1 MPGGVTRA
9 GPCYDAPM
17 RPSLPLLVAALALP
31 ACTPTPTTST
41 PDAGAG
47 DWSLTLVPVL
57 ANNQGDLFADIDRLD
72 LVVDA
77 PGEETVRL
85 ELGAVAS
92 GDTTSAAGLPP
103 LEGATLTVEVTRE
116 ARLVGWGRTAA
127 LTLTEGE
134 AEARVFITG
143 TDDANWLT
151 PLAEGV
157 ARPGLVALG
166 DGAFLLAGGYGNDR
180 SSLPA
185 RAQDAMFR
193 LDLATP
199 ADPVGFVAAG
209 TLPAYLSEAGET
221 QTKRGD
227 ATWTVL
233 EAQGPDQGKVLVVGG
248 GAGLPWERGTTI
260 SGSVDLYD
268 PAADDGTGLPGAWN
282 NLGSLAR
289 GRSQHVAQETTLGN
303 VVVWGGFGSTDR
315 DGVYGWNPRL
325 EVYRRT
331 QQAFSEVEDLPDV
344 LPGSVAPGVASLGEQ
359 GVLICGGAEY
369 ASSSAWGASAGC
381 LRVSA
386 DGSSVSAFA
395 ELPQPVAAPAM
406 VTLPDGR
413 VFVSGGT
420 IVRSPVDND
429 EMSAATN
436 ATWIWDGTSWT
447 NGGRM
452 QIERLGHSMTVLPD
466 GKVLIVG
473 GTAEWGPT
481 ELPGTSYAC
490 VEIYDPAEG
499 TFRLLDACDATSD
512 SAGLPGR
519 TAFPSVATD
528 AARGT
533 LVVGGIGPSGAQT
546 GVSLYLSSAVE

>member
-1 MPGGVTRA
+1 MRA
-9 GPCYDAPM
+9 SPL
-17 RPSLPLLVAALALP
+17 PSIPLVLAALALP
-31 ACTPTPTTST
+31 ACAPDTTT
-41 PDAGAG
+41 PDAGVG
-47 DWSLTLVPVL
+47 DWSLTLVPVV

-72 LVVDA
+72 VIVDA

-85 ELGAVAS
+85 ELGAVTS
-92 GDTTSAAGLPP
+92 GDTTSAQGLPR
-103 LEGATLTVEVTRE
+103 LEGATITVEATRD
-116 ARLVGWGRTAA
+116 AQLVGWGRTAA
-127 LTLTEGE
+127 LTLSDGE

-151 PLAEGV
+151 PLGEGL

-166 DGAFLLAGGYGNDR
+166 NGTFLAAGGYGNDR
-180 SSLPA
+180 SSLPS
-185 RAQDAMFR
+185 RAQDVMLR

-199 ADPVGFVAAG
+199 ADPVGFVPAG
-209 TLPAYLSEAGET
+209 TLPAYLSEAGES

-233 EAQGPDQGKVLVVGG
+233 RAQGPDQGKVLVVGG
-248 GAGLPWERGTTI
+248 GAGLPWERATTI

-268 PAADDGTGLPGAWN
+268 PAADDGTGLAAAWSH
-282 NLGSLAR
+282 LGELER
-289 GRSQHVAQETTLGN
+289 GRAEHVAQETALGN
-303 VVVWGGFGSTDR
+303 VVVWGGCGSTDR
-315 DGVYGWNPRL
+315 DGVYGWAPSL
-325 EVYRRT
+325 EVYNRA
-331 QQAFSEVEDLPDV
+331 QQAFRAVEDLPDV
-344 LPGSVAPGVASLGEQ
+344 VPGSVAPGVTSLGEQ
-359 GVLICGGAEY
+359 GVLLCGGAEY

-386 DGSSVSAFA
+386 DGSSASAFA
-395 ELPQPVAAPAM
+395 ELPQPLAAPAM
-406 VTLPDGR
+406 VTLADGT

-420 IVRSPVDND
+420 IVRDPVDND
-429 EMSAATN
+429 ATSEATN
-436 ATWIWDGTSWT
+436 ATWLWDGSSWV

-452 QIERLGHSMTVLPD
+452 QIARLGHSMTVLPD

-473 GTAEWGPT
+473 GTGDWGPT

-499 TFRLLDACDATSD
+499 TFRLLDACDASSD

-519 TAFPSVATD
+519 SAFPSVATD
-528 AARGT
+528 PSYGT
-533 LVVGGIGPSGAQT
+533 LVVGGIGPSGAQA